1 MVCPNCEGK
10 GCEEC
15 KDGNI
20 DIIDC
25 PLKLIT
31 EDVWQV
37 IRFAE
42 LYEKGLP
49 PIAGGVLDQAKV
61 FVDAAQFVMNE
72 KAYWKSKLG
81 LVS

>member
-1 MVCPNCEGK
+1 MVCPGCEGD
-10 GCEEC
+10 GCAEC

-20 DIIDC
+20 DITEC
-25 PLKLIT
+25 PLNLIT
-31 EDVWQV
+31 ADVWQA

-49 PIAGGVLDQAKV
+49 PVAGGAMDQAKV
-61 FVDAAQFVMNE
+61 FVDAAQFIMNE

-81 LVS
+81 ILN